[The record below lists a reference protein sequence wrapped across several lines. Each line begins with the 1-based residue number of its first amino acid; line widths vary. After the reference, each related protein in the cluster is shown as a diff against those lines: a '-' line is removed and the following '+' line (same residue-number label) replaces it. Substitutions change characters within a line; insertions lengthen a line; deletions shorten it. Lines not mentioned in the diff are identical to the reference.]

1 VNRAPSS
8 TRRSLHAVLA
18 AALAVLV
25 AVQAALPLVHVLAHA
40 LAHAQHEDDDEDP
53 AGPSVADLP
62 SHLDEGHCCVTV
74 TGVQVDAPVATTP
87 LTTAAVVHAPDD
99 LPAKAPLRRPAASAR
114 PRAPPLA

>member
-1 VNRAPSS
+1 MNRAPSS

-25 AVQAALPLVHVLAHA
+25 AVQAALPLVHVLSHA
-40 LAHAQHEDDDEDP
+40 LAHAQHEDHADAEGP
-53 AGPSVADLP
+53 AVAGQP

-74 TGVQVDAPVATTP
+74 TGVLVDDPAPPSAPPSAPAVA
-87 LTTAAVVHAPDD
+87 APDD
-99 LPAKAPLRRPAASAR
+99 VPAKAPLRRPAAASD